1 MLSPVACLVAY
12 DLAVASYLSV
22 SFSWISSSAAV
33 FCDCLTSF
41 SSLRTYSS
49 LSFRFSSLISSLI
62 FSSWLDSYNL
72 LAFSSLNWS
81 CSYCLNGRN
90 SSLLSSVNKNSGI
103 FNCLRPSCRLF
114 CKVVINSFSSFYV
127 KIVDKGW
134 LIKLSSLKWSIAD
147 TYLNRISY
155 FAV

>member
-1 MLSPVACLVAY
+1 
-12 DLAVASYLSV
+12 
-22 SFSWISSSAAV
+22 
-33 FCDCLTSF
+33 
-41 SSLRTYSS
+41 

-62 FSSWLDSYNL
+62 FSSWLDSCNL

-90 SSLLSSVNKNSGI
+90 SSLLSSVDKNSGI
-103 FNCLRPSCRLF
+103 FNGLRPSCRLF
-114 CKVVINSFSSFYV
+114 CKVVINYFSSFSL

-147 TYLNRISY
+147 TYLNLISY